1 MRARHLM
8 IITLGLVL
16 VSTTALA
23 RPRGQQVRPQR
34 NTTNASTQRQG
45 HGDRAYTDAL
55 RFAQQ
60 HNLKHFTVNRRGV
73 RRIVVNVPSNKITD
87 WCNTFS
93 KGKCYVEPFFNAS
106 KRSAPGWSMFR
117 VGSKNWRR
125 YGSGDTYYN
134 STSGGRVAFP
144 ISLSEREMSSTM
156 DTIKTSRNLPFKY
169 NGGIWSGTG
178 QNCTDWLTSKIGQFT
193 GVSTASVKHHMS
205 ALVQGH
211 HSNRSTVMA
220 VMTSQPMQNF
230 GQDQLNLQWH

>member
-8 IITLGLVL
+8 IIVLGVVL
-16 VSTTALA
+16 VSSVAFA
-23 RPRGQQVRPQR
+23 RPRGQRQVRPP
-34 NTTNASTQRQG
+34 TTPNTQRQS
-45 HGDRAYTDAL
+45 HGDRAYNDAL

-60 HNLKHFTVNRRGV
+60 HNLNHFTVNRRGV
-73 RRIVVNVPSNKITD
+73 RRIVVNVTSAKIND

-106 KRSAPGWSMFR
+106 KTSAPGWSMFR
-117 VGSKNWRR
+117 VGNKNWRR
-125 YGSGDTYYN
+125 FGQGDTYR
-134 STSGGRVAFP
+134 TQTWGGRVAFP
-144 ISLSEREMSSTM
+144 ISLSEGELTSTM

-178 QNCTDWLTSKIGQFT
+178 QNCTDWITSKIGRFT

-205 ALVQGH
+205 ALVQGG
-211 HSNRSTVMA
+211 HSNRATVMA
-220 VMTSQPMQNF
+220 VMTDRPVQNF